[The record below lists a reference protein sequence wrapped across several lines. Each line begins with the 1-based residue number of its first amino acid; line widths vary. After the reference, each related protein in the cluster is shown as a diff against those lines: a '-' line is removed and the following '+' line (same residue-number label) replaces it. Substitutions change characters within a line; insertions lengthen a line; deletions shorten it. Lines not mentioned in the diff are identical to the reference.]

1 MVWNMIRRMPPC
13 IRDVIYQY
21 RFDPMKRVRMQYMRL
36 VRNSGCILTDAADR
50 QTRGLRIRMRRVCV
64 VVPQL

>member
-1 MVWNMIRRMPPC
+1 
-13 IRDVIYQY
+13 
-21 RFDPMKRVRMQYMRL
+21 MKRVRMQYMRL